1 MTRERWKINVRGKE
15 RDLGNVLINEEE
27 ELKEKGRER
36 ERERKKKSNETKGK
50 NKKRDWYNGN
60 EAIRG

>member
-36 ERERKKKSNETKGK
+36 ERERKKKVE
-50 NKKRDWYNGN
+50 
-60 EAIRG
+60 

>member
-27 ELKEKGRER
+27 ELKEK

>member
-27 ELKEKGRER
+27 ELKEKGRKR
-36 ERERKKKSNETKGK
+36 ERERKKSRMKRREKIRNEIGTMEM
-50 NKKRDWYNGN
+50 RQ
-60 EAIRG
+60 

>member
-36 ERERKKKSNETKGK
+36 ERERKKSRMKRREKIRNEIGTMEM
-50 NKKRDWYNGN
+50 RQ
-60 EAIRG
+60 

>member
-36 ERERKKKSNETKGK
+36 ERERKKKSSFHQRVIITTFPRQVFN
-50 NKKRDWYNGN
+50 
-60 EAIRG
+60 